1 MRPTTLAATLTA
13 LMLLAPTL
21 RASSSTTI
29 PAAKPAAPATAA
41 KPAAAAPKAPAAP
54 VAGAPAP
61 KQADHITIQHV
72 LIGFVGSVPGKNITR
87 TQDEAKKLAEEI
99 LDRAKKG
106 EDFDALVKE
115 YTNDSPPGIYSMS
128 NTGVTPGPGEYSRT
142 RMVPAFGDAGFPLQV
157 GEFGM
162 ASYDPTRSPYGWH
175 IVKRLK

>member
-21 RASSSTTI
+21 RAHPSAT
-29 PAAKPAAPATAA
+29 PATPAKPATPATAA
-41 KPAAAAPKAPAAP
+41 TPATPATP

-72 LIGFVGSVPGKNITR
+72 LIGFVGSVPGKPITR
-87 TQDEAKKLAEEI
+87 TQEEAKKLAEEVFA
-99 LDRAKKG
+99 RAKKG

-128 NTGVTPGPGEYSRT
+128 NTGVAPGPGEYR
-142 RMVPAFGDAGFPLQV
+142 RGGMVRAFGDAGFPLQV

-162 ASYDPTRSPYGWH
+162 APYDPASSPYGWH

>member
-21 RASSSTTI
+21 QAHPSATAT
-29 PAAKPAAPATAA
+29 PTAKPATAA
-41 KPAAAAPKAPAAP
+41 APAAAPKAPAAP

-115 YTNDSPPGIYSMS
+115 YTNDSPPGIYSTS
-128 NTGVTPGPGEYSRT
+128 NTGVTPAPGEYSRT

-162 ASYDPTRSPYGWH
+162 ASYDPARSPYGWH